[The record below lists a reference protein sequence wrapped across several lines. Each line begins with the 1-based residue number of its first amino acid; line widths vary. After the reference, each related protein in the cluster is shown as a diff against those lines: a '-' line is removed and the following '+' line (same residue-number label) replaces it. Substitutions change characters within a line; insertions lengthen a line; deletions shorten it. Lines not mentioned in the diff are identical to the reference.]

1 MEHFRS
7 GRAGLKAH
15 AAYVEPVASG
25 NDMSRSARTWIG
37 GLKFRLD
44 RVFATGFRAGFEVA
58 TLGRTGGAPPRV
70 EYEVSDLTAL
80 SRVDDRPLR
89 RRPRVMVVDDN
100 PANHLDASELLS
112 AWGITPVLAADGAE
126 AVALA
131 GAQDFDLILMDLN
144 MPVLDGI
151 AATQQ
156 IRRDEAENAR
166 ARTPV
171 VAYTSSVF
179 SDLDS
184 ELPNA
189 LLRSRGVD
197 GVLAKPCDARS
208 LKACL
213 VRWCRQGIEP
223 DVAPGSP

>member
-1 MEHFRS
+1 MHAWIGS
-7 GRAGLKAH
+7 LKA
-15 AAYVEPVASG
+15 
-25 NDMSRSARTWIG
+25 
-37 GLKFRLD
+37 RLD
-44 RVFATGFRAGFEVA
+44 SVFATGFHAGFEA
-58 TLGRTGGAPPRV
+58 ASQGRPGTVP
-70 EYEVSDLTAL
+70 L
-80 SRVDDRPLR
+80 RVDFERPDPASLSLFADRPSLK
-89 RRPRVMVVDDN
+89 RPRVMVVDDN